1 MRRGY
6 WGALALLLLVTGAA
20 AFIGG
25 IASVRAADFY
35 EQLSK
40 PTWAPPARVFG
51 PVWSALYLLM
61 AVAAWLVIRASAWPR
76 ARPAI
81 TLYLIQLAFNALWPW
96 LFFRWRVGSV
106 ALVEILL
113 LGALLLL
120 TVGAFWRAHRT
131 AGLLLFPYLAWV
143 TYAAALT
150 YSVWR
155 HNPQVL

>member
-6 WGALALLLLVTGAA
+6 WGELALLLLVTGAV

-25 IASVRAADFY
+25 MASVRAADFY

-61 AVAAWLVIRASAWPR
+61 AVAAWLVVRASGWRR

-81 TLYLIQLAFNALWPW
+81 TVYLIQLGFNALWPW

-106 ALVEILL
+106 ASMEILL
-113 LGALLLL
+113 LWTLLWV
-120 TVGAFWRAHRT
+120 TVGAFWREHRP
-131 AGLLLFPYLAWV
+131 AGILLLPYLAWV

-155 HNPQVL
+155 RNPQVL